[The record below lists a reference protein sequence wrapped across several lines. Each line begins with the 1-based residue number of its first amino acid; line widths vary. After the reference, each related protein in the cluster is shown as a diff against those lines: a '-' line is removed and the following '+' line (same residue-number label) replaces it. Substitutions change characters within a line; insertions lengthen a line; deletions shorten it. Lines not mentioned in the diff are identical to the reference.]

1 MPGRRRVGKPK
12 IQAALWG
19 LSIAGRA
26 RLMRQV
32 RARRESLA
40 NDGYRQIRTEKC
52 DTV

>member
-1 MPGRRRVGKPK
+1 MPGKRRAGKPK

-26 RLMRQV
+26 QLMRQV